1 MLIERVELRH
11 IRMPLVHPFETSFG
25 RQEERDVIIV
35 KLFSQGLVGYGET
48 ASMAGPWYS
57 YETIETC
64 WHVQRDFLIP
74 MMLGRD
80 LKSPAQLMD
89 LFAPVRGHNM
99 AKTGLE
105 EAFWDLAARQ
115 DGMSLAQAL
124 RQAAVVSLSN
134 HQDAALGGTRNE
146 IECGVSIGIQAT
158 PSHLLKRIEAFL
170 AEGYRRVKIKI
181 KPGWDLS
188 VVREVRRVFPDIRLM
203 VDANSAYT
211 LDDAALFVALDEHHL
226 LMIEQPLGY
235 DDIVDHARLQ
245 GQIQTSL
252 CLDESIH
259 TPDHARQ
266 ALDLESCRIINIKP
280 GRVGG
285 LHQAKRIHD
294 LCQERAAPVWCG
306 GMLETGIGRAHNVA
320 LASLPN
326 FQLPGDISASKRY
339 YQQDL
344 VWPPFEITSE
354 GMMAVP
360 RGPGIGVEVDEEKL
374 EEVTVRKL
382 EFPQE

>member
-1 MLIERVELRH
+1 VRIERIELWH
-11 IRMPLVHPFETSFG
+11 IRMPLLHPFETSFG

-35 KLFSQGLVGYGET
+35 KLVSQGLVGYGET

-74 MMLGRD
+74 MMLGREVE
-80 LKSPAQLMD
+80 STAQLMD

-105 EAFWDLAARQ
+105 EAFWDLSARQ
-115 DGMSLAQAL
+115 EGVSLAQAL
-124 RQAAVVSLSN
+124 
-134 HQDAALGGTRNE
+134 GGIRDE

-158 PSHLLKRIEAFL
+158 LPHLLKRIEAFL
-170 AEGYRRVKIKI
+170 AEGYRRIKIKI
-181 KPGWDLS
+181 KPGWDLA
-188 VVREVRRVFPDIRLM
+188 VVREVRQVFPDIRLM

-211 LDDAALFVALDEHHL
+211 LDDTALFVALDEYHL

-245 GQIQTSL
+245 SQIQTPL

-285 LHQAKRIHD
+285 LYRAKQIHD
-294 LCQERAAPVWCG
+294 LCQGRAAPVWCG

-339 YQQDL
+339 YEQDL
-344 VWPPFEITSE
+344 VCPPFEVTPE
-354 GMMAVP
+354 GMMVVP
-360 RGPGIGVEVDEEKL
+360 QGPGIGVEVDEERL
-374 EEVTVRKL
+374 EKVTVRKL
-382 EFPQE
+382 EFPEE

>member
-1 MLIERVELRH
+1 VRIERVELRH
-11 IRMPLVHPFETSFG
+11 IQMPLVHPFETSFG
-25 RQEERDVIIV
+25 RQEKRDAIIV
-35 KLFSQGLVGYGET
+35 KLFSQGMIGYGET

-57 YETIETC
+57 YETVETC

-74 MMLGRD
+74 MMLGREVE
-80 LKSPAQLMD
+80 SAAQLVD
-89 LFAPVRGHNM
+89 FFALVRGHPM

-105 EAFWDLAARQ
+105 EAFWDLSARQ
-115 DGMSLAQAL
+115 EGVSLAET
-124 RQAAVVSLSN
+124 
-134 HQDAALGGTRNE
+134 LGGTRDE
-146 IECGVSIGIQAT
+146 IECGVSVGIQST
-158 PSHLLKRIEAFL
+158 LSHLLKRIEAFL
-170 AEGYRRVKIKI
+170 AEGYRRIKIKI

-188 VVREVRRVFPDIRLM
+188 VVREVRRGFPHIRLM

-211 LDDAALFVALDEHHL
+211 LDDAGFFAALDEYRL

-245 GQIQTSL
+245 SQIQTSL

-285 LHQAKRIHD
+285 LHRAKQIRD
-294 LCQERAAPVWCG
+294 LCQERGAPVLCG

-339 YQQDL
+339 YEQDL
-344 VWPPFEITSE
+344 IWPPFEITPE

-360 RGPGIGVEVDEEKL
+360 QGPGIGVEVDEERL
-374 EEVTVRKL
+374 ERVTVRKL
-382 EFPQE
+382 EFPEE

>member
-1 MLIERVELRH
+1 MAVRIERVELRH
-11 IRMPLVHPFETSFG
+11 IRLPLVHPFETSFG
-25 RQEERDVIIV
+25 RQEERDTIIV

-74 MMLGRD
+74 MMLGREVE
-80 LKSPAQLMD
+80 SAAQLMD

-105 EAFWDLAARQ
+105 QAFWDLSAKQ
-115 DGMSLAQAL
+115 EGVPLAE
-124 RQAAVVSLSN
+124 
-134 HQDAALGGTRNE
+134 ALGGTRDE
-146 IECGVSIGIQAT
+146 IECGVGIGIQAT
-158 PSHLLKRIEAFL
+158 LSDLLKRIESFL
-170 AEGYRRVKIKI
+170 AEGYRRIKIKI

-188 VVREVRRVFPDIRLM
+188 VVREVRRVFPHILLM

-211 LDDAALFVALDEHHL
+211 LDDTELFVALDEYRL

-245 GQIQTSL
+245 SQIQTPV

-266 ALDLESCRIINIKP
+266 ALERESCRSINIKP

-285 LHQAKRIHD
+285 LHRAKQIHD
-294 LCQERAAPVWCG
+294 LCQERGASVWCG

-339 YQQDL
+339 YEQDL
-344 VWPPFEITSE
+344 VWPPFEITPE

-360 RGPGIGVEVDEEKL
+360 QGPGIGVEVDEERL
-374 EEVTVRKL
+374 EKVTVRNL
-382 EFPQE
+382 EFPPVPQQW

>member
-1 MLIERVELRH
+1 V
-11 IRMPLVHPFETSFG
+11 
-25 RQEERDVIIV
+25 
-35 KLFSQGLVGYGET
+35 VGYGET

-74 MMLGRD
+74 MMLGREVE
-80 LKSPAQLMD
+80 SAAQLMG

-105 EAFWDLAARQ
+105 EALWDLSARQ
-115 DGMSLAQAL
+115 EGVSLAQAL
-124 RQAAVVSLSN
+124 RQPFDGAQDKA
-134 HQDAALGGTRNE
+134 QDAALGGTRDE

-158 PSHLLKRIEAFL
+158 LSDLLKRIEAFL
-170 AEGYRRVKIKI
+170 AEGYRRIKIKI

-188 VVREVRRVFPDIRLM
+188 VVEEVRRVFPYIRLM

-211 LDDAALFVALDEHHL
+211 LDDVELFVALDEYRL

-245 GQIQTSL
+245 SQMQTPL

-266 ALDLESCRIINIKP
+266 ALDVGSCRIINIKP

-285 LHQAKRIHD
+285 LHRAKQIHD
-294 LCQERAAPVWCG
+294 LCQERGAPVWCG

-326 FQLPGDISASKRY
+326 FRLPGDISASKRY
-339 YQQDL
+339 YEQDL
-344 VWPPFEITSE
+344 VWPPFEVTSG
-354 GMMAVP
+354 GMMVVP
-360 RGPGIGVEVDEEKL
+360 QRPGIGVEVDEERL

-382 EFPQE
+382 EFPSGATVSPGPQ

>member
-1 MLIERVELRH
+1 VRIERVELRH

-25 RQEERDVIIV
+25 RQEKRDVIIV
-35 KLFSQGLVGYGET
+35 KLFGQGVMGYGEA

-74 MMLGRD
+74 MLLGREVE
-80 LKSPAQLMD
+80 SAAQLMD

-105 EAFWDLAARQ
+105 EAFWDLSARQ
-115 DGMSLAQAL
+115 EGVSLAK
-124 RQAAVVSLSN
+124 S
-134 HQDAALGGTRNE
+134 LGGARDE

-158 PSHLLKRIEAFL
+158 LSDLLKRIGAFL

-181 KPGWDLS
+181 KPGWDLF

-211 LDDAALFVALDEHHL
+211 LDDVGLFVALDEYHL

-245 GQIQTSL
+245 SQIQTPL

-266 ALDLESCRIINIKP
+266 ALELGSCRIINIKP
-280 GRVGG
+280 GRAGG
-285 LHQAKRIHD
+285 LHRAKQIHD
-294 LCQERAAPVWCG
+294 LCQERGAPVWCG

-339 YQQDL
+339 YEQDL
-344 VWPPFEITSE
+344 VWPPFEVTPD

-360 RGPGIGVEVDEEKL
+360 QGPGIGVEVDEERM

-382 EFPQE
+382 ECPWE